1 MKKQFSIKPLQN
13 QKNTVASAAKKEAH
27 NLLKFLKPGECCET
41 MPYFHGL
48 NRETVFSL

>member
-1 MKKQFSIKPLQN
+1 MKKQFSIKPV
-13 QKNTVASAAKKEAH
+13 QKNNVSAAKKEAH
-27 NLLKFLKPGECCET
+27 NLLKFLKPGECCEV